1 MTKIL
6 SHLYTA
12 LRASFWGKIDSPD
25 HSQTHHKMEDAMT
38 SWKVLITDGLSDKGI
53 AILSS
58 AAQVDNKPDISAD
71 DLLKLASDYD
81 ALVVRGRTKV
91 TPTVFDAATKLKVV
105 GRAGVGVDNIDLT
118 AARSHSVTVVNAPK
132 STSLAVAEL
141 AIAMMFAL
149 ARMVPKA
156 DATMKQGQWIKKQL
170 EGIELTGKTLG
181 IVGMGNIGTL
191 LAQRAAALGMK
202 VIGYDS
208 IVTSDEIKKRGAE
221 PAALVDLYAESD
233 FISFHLPLTP
243 ESKAMVN
250 EEAFAQMKRGVRII
264 DAARGGIIDETA
276 LLAALI
282 TAQVAAA
289 ALDVF
294 ATEPPGLTAL
304 VAHPNVVAT
313 PHIGAQTEE
322 AQDRAAEDIASE
334 VLNVLRGDPLRW
346 RIV

>member
-1 MTKIL
+1 
-6 SHLYTA
+6 
-12 LRASFWGKIDSPD
+12 
-25 HSQTHHKMEDAMT
+25 MT
-38 SWKVLITDGLSDKGI
+38 SWKVLITDGLSEKGI

-58 AAQVDNKPDISAD
+58 AAQVDNKPDITAD
-71 DLLKLASDYD
+71 DLLKVAGEYD

-91 TPTVFDAATKLKVV
+91 TPAVFDAATRLKVV

-118 AARSHSVTVVNAPK
+118 AARSHAVTVVNAPK

-141 AIAMMFAL
+141 AVAMMFAL
-149 ARMVPKA
+149 ARNVPKA
-156 DATMKQGQWIKKQL
+156 DSTMKQGQWIKKQL
-170 EGIELTGKTLG
+170 EGIELNGKTLG
-181 IVGMGNIGTL
+181 IVGMGNIGSI

-202 VIGYDS
+202 VIGYDTL
-208 IVTSDEIKKRGAE
+208 VTPLEINKRGAE
-221 PAALVDLYAESD
+221 SVSLPELYVKAD

-243 ESKAMVN
+243 ESKGMVN
-250 EEAFAQMKRGVRII
+250 GQAFAQMKRGVRIV

-276 LLAALI
+276 LLAALESG
-282 TAQVAAA
+282 QVAAA
-289 ALDVF
+289 ALDVY

-346 RIV
+346 KIV

>member
-1 MTKIL
+1 MT
-6 SHLYTA
+6 T
-12 LRASFWGKIDSPD
+12 
-25 HSQTHHKMEDAMT
+25 
-38 SWKVLITDGLSDKGI
+38 WKVLITDGLSDKGI
-53 AILSS
+53 SILSS

-71 DLLKLASDYD
+71 DLLKVAGEYD

-91 TPTVFDAATKLKVV
+91 TPAVFEAASRLKAV

-118 AARSHSVTVVNAPK
+118 AARSHGVTVVNAPK

-141 AIAMMFAL
+141 AVGMMFAL
-149 ARMVPKA
+149 ARMIPKA
-156 DATMKQGQWIKKQL
+156 DATMKQGLWIKKQL

-181 IVGMGNIGTL
+181 IVGMGNIGTA
-191 LAQRAAALGMK
+191 LATRAAGLGMS
-202 VIGYDS
+202 VIGYDTL
-208 IVTSDEIKKRGAE
+208 VAADEIKKRGAE
-221 PAALVDLYAESD
+221 PVSLTQLYAKAD

-243 ESKAMVN
+243 ESKSMVN
-250 EEAFAQMKRGVRII
+250 GQVFAQMKRGVRII

-276 LLAALI
+276 LLAALESG
-282 TAQVAAA
+282 QVAAA

-294 ATEPPGLTAL
+294 TAEPPGLTAL

-334 VLNVLRGDPLRW
+334 VLNALRGEPLRW
-346 RIV
+346 KIV

>member
-1 MTKIL
+1 
-6 SHLYTA
+6 
-12 LRASFWGKIDSPD
+12 
-25 HSQTHHKMEDAMT
+25 MEDGMT
-38 SWKVLITDGLSDKGI
+38 SWKVLITDGLSEKGI

-71 DLLKLASDYD
+71 DLMKVAGEYD

-91 TPTVFDAATKLKVV
+91 TPAVFDAATRLKVV

-118 AARSHSVTVVNAPK
+118 AARSHGVTVVNAPK

-170 EGIELTGKTLG
+170 EGIELNGKTLG
-181 IVGMGNIGTL
+181 IVGMGNIGSI
-191 LAQRAAALGMK
+191 LAPRAAALGMK
-202 VIGYDS
+202 VIGYDTL
-208 IVTSDEIKKRGAE
+208 VTPLEIKKRGAE
-221 PAALVDLYAESD
+221 SVSLPELYAKAD
-233 FISFHLPLTP
+233 FISYHLPFTP
-243 ESKAMVN
+243 ESKSMVN
-250 EEAFAQMKRGVRII
+250 GQALAQMKRGVRIV

-276 LLAALI
+276 LLAALESG
-282 TAQVAAA
+282 QVAAA

-334 VLNVLRGDPLRW
+334 VLNTLRGEPLRW
-346 RIV
+346 KIV

>member
-1 MTKIL
+1 MT
-6 SHLYTA
+6 T
-12 LRASFWGKIDSPD
+12 
-25 HSQTHHKMEDAMT
+25 
-38 SWKVLITDGLSDKGI
+38 WKVLITDGLSDKGI

-71 DLLKLASDYD
+71 DLLKVAGDYD
-81 ALVVRGRTKV
+81 AMVVRGRTKV
-91 TPTVFDAATKLKVV
+91 TPAVFEAASRLKVV

-141 AIAMMFAL
+141 AVGMMFAL
-149 ARMVPKA
+149 ARMIPKA
-156 DATMKQGQWIKKQL
+156 DGTMKQGLWIKKQL

-181 IVGMGNIGTL
+181 IVGMGNIGTV
-191 LAQRAAALGMK
+191 LAARAKGLGMT
-202 VIGYDS
+202 VIGFDTL
-208 IVTSDEIKKRGAE
+208 VPEDEIRTRSAE
-221 PAALVDLYAESD
+221 PVSLPELFAKSD

-243 ESKAMVN
+243 ESKGMVN
-250 EEAFAQMKRGVRII
+250 GHVFAQMKHGVRIV

-276 LLAALI
+276 LLASLESG
-282 TAQVAAA
+282 QVAAA

-334 VLNVLRGDPLRW
+334 VLTALRGEPLRW
-346 RIV
+346 KIV

>member
-1 MTKIL
+1 
-6 SHLYTA
+6 
-12 LRASFWGKIDSPD
+12 
-25 HSQTHHKMEDAMT
+25 MT

-71 DLLKLASDYD
+71 DLLKVAADYD
-81 ALVVRGRTKV
+81 AMVVRGRTKV
-91 TPTVFDAATKLKVV
+91 TPAVFDAAIRLKVV

-118 AARSHSVTVVNAPK
+118 AARSHGVTVVNAPK

-141 AIAMMFAL
+141 AVAMMFAL
-149 ARMVPKA
+149 ARMLPKA

-170 EGIELTGKTLG
+170 EGIELNGKTLG
-181 IVGMGNIGTL
+181 IVGMGNIGTA
-191 LAQRAAALGMK
+191 LAQRASALGMK
-202 VIGYDS
+202 VISFDTL
-208 IVTSDEIKKRGAE
+208 IAPDEIKKRGAE
-221 PAALVDLYAESD
+221 PVGLSELYGKAD

-243 ESKAMVN
+243 ESKGMVN
-250 EEAFAQMKRGVRII
+250 GQVFAQMKHGVRIV

-276 LLAALI
+276 LLAALESG
-282 TAQVAAA
+282 QVAAA

-294 ATEPPGLTAL
+294 ATEPPGLTPL

-334 VLNVLRGDPLRW
+334 VLTALRGEPLRW
-346 RIV
+346 KIV